1 MNISFDKHKIIKWS
15 GSAAKLVSIVFVLTS
30 AAIIYQ
36 FLTLYKTVQVDLK
49 TSLIVTTISSL
60 LLYLLQAAVFFGYSR
75 LVTEFL
81 DKKDEKRS

>member
-15 GSAAKLVSIVFVLTS
+15 GSAAKLLAVVFVLTS
-30 AAIIYQ
+30 AAVLYQ
-36 FLTLYKTVQVDLK
+36 FLSLF
-49 TSLIVTTISSL
+49 TSLTGDVKNTAIASTVSSL
-60 LLYLLQAAVFFGYSR
+60 LLYLLQALVFYGYSR

>member
-15 GSAAKLVSIVFVLTS
+15 GSAAKLLAVVQVLFS
-30 AAIIYQ
+30 AATLYQ
-36 FLTLYKTVQVDLK
+36 FLALYTTLTGDVKSTAIA
-49 TSLIVTTISSL
+49 STISNL
-60 LLYLLQAAVFFGYSR
+60 LFSLLQAAVFFGYSR